1 MNGVTEP
8 RRHNERRKDMS
19 EMMEPT
25 HSVDAGPA
33 TRASAAARGIEPL
46 AAGRI
51 AAARQSFVTRR
62 VDLAAAR
69 ALITSATPG
78 AGDLVLARVQNLGHH
93 KRLQL
98 PTGRRARLFPGD
110 EIIVAYGD
118 RYAPQQFEALVPRS
132 LGPCHLVAS
141 GGVAA
146 HALTW
151 HSQIQAPTEIEP
163 IGLLVS
169 QSGRRL
175 NLRDWG
181 LGQRPSGRR
190 PPVVVAVAGTAMDAG
205 KTTAG
210 AHLVRGIR
218 RAGLSVGTA
227 KVTGTGACNDFDWM
241 RDAGAGVV
249 LDFTDAGYVS
259 THRLGTPVLVN
270 IAATLLD
277 QLAAAAVD
285 VALLEIAD
293 GLAQPETA
301 ALLESD
307 WALAAIDA
315 VMFCAGDALGASA
328 GLEWLAR
335 RRHRVLCV
343 SGLLTAAPLAIRE
356 TEMLAPGTPVLDLA
370 ALSDPLTAQRLVASL
385 RTAAA

>member
-1 MNGVTEP
+1 MS
-8 RRHNERRKDMS
+8 MS
-19 EMMEPT
+19 EMMEP
-25 HSVDAGPA
+25 AGSADPRPA
-33 TRASAAARGIEPL
+33 DPRAADRGPGSLTSAAKRGIEPL
-46 AAGRI
+46 GAGRI
-51 AAARQSFVTRR
+51 GAARQSFVTRR
-62 VDLAAAR
+62 VDLGSASG
-69 ALITSATPG
+69 LITSATPR
-78 AGDLVLARVQNLGHH
+78 AGDLVLARVLTLGHH

-110 EIIVAYGD
+110 EIVVAYGD

-163 IGLLVS
+163 IGLLAS
-169 QSGRRL
+169 QGGRRI

-181 LGQRPSGRR
+181 LGKRPSGRR
-190 PPVVVAVAGTAMDAG
+190 PPVVIAVAGTAMDAG

-218 RAGLSVGTA
+218 RAGFSVGSA
-227 KVTGTGACNDFDWM
+227 KITGTGACNDVDWM

-259 THRLGTPVLVN
+259 THRLATPILVD

-277 QLAAAAVD
+277 QLATAPVD

-293 GLAQPETA
+293 GLAQAETA

-315 VMFCAGDALGASA
+315 VMFCAGDALGANA

-356 TEMLAPGTPVLDLA
+356 TERLAPGTPVLDLV
-370 ALSDPLTAQRLVASL
+370 ALSDPLTARRLVASL
-385 RTAAA
+385 RVAAA